1 MGTVSTS
8 SVCGRLGLA
17 AVAAF
22 GMTATVN
29 AMGSDLSDSSR
40 SPQGAALSD
49 CTARLV
55 AGADLK
61 CKLSVGGRQREFLLY
76 APANYD
82 ASKPVALVVDA
93 HGALETAE
101 NQAGLTPF
109 RDWPGH
115 LGSGFRLVA
124 DQHGFVVAQP
134 QGLNNDWKSSSDVD
148 FIMMIPKFV
157 EGIAPVDPERVFL
170 SGISD
175 GGQLVYW
182 VGCQD
187 TGTFRAFAGV
197 SAFNADTC
205 ALTRPAPM
213 LHFHSPDDAI
223 IGYDDGQAA
232 FQDWVDASHCKV
244 GPTNSLRFGGA
255 GGDTRPYC
263 LTATGNTWQ
272 LGACR
277 ATAPATTCQ
286 TSSQCDNDATSTF
299 CTVAPDKVNHYLITG
314 GHILYINGTGLS
326 LAAVA
331 WDFFSAL
338 K

>member
-1 MGTVSTS
+1 MGTVSMA
-8 SVCGRLGLA
+8 SVCVKIGLV
-17 AVAAF
+17 AVASV
-22 GMTATVN
+22 GMAATVN
-29 AMGSDLSDSSR
+29 AMSFNTV
-40 SPQGAALSD
+40 SD
-49 CTARLV
+49 CTAKLV

-61 CKLSVGGRQREFLLY
+61 CKLSVGGHQREFLLY

-93 HGALETAE
+93 HGAYETDAE
-101 NQAGLTPF
+101 QAGLTPF
-109 RDWPGH
+109 QDWPSH

-124 DQHGFVVAQP
+124 DQQGFVVAQP

-148 FIMMIPKFV
+148 FIMQIPKFV
-157 EGIAPVDPERVFL
+157 EGIASVDTKRVFL

-197 SAFNADTC
+197 SAFQSDTC

-213 LHFHSPDDAI
+213 IHFHSPDDAV
-223 IGYDDGQAA
+223 IGYSDGQDA
-232 FQDWVDASHCKV
+232 FQAWVDASHCKS
-244 GPTNSLRFGGA
+244 GPTNSMQFGGA
-255 GGDTRPYC
+255 GGDTRPFC
-263 LTATGNTWQ
+263 LTATGNTWK
-272 LGACR
+272 LRGCIA
-277 ATAPATTCQ
+277 ASPATKCQ

-299 CTVAPDKVNHYLITG
+299 WTVSPDKVNHYATTG
-314 GHILYINGTGLS
+314 GHILYINGTSLS

-331 WDFFSAL
+331 WDFFNAL